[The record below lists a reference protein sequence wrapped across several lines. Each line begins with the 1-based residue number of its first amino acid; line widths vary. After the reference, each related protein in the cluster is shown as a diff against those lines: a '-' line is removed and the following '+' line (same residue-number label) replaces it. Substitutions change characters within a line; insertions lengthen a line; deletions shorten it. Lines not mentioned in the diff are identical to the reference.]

1 LNAEPEPVAAPR
13 LPRNAILAGAGAV
26 LLVALAVALIVARP
40 RRAGPAQSAVVES
53 QGTVTQAAV
62 DLRREP
68 AADAPTLE
76 RLSAGARVTVAAE
89 RGRWLEIRSAD
100 KRTGFVPQE
109 AVETDSDR
117 DGRRSRAAK
126 VFQFPAVFGVVA
138 EETDVLLAPFPMAP
152 HAGRLQKGE
161 TIRVHAVDHDYYAFR
176 ASDGGLAFVRSADVD
191 LVPPDP
197 RRPAIVA
204 EGAKAPR
211 DVEVTNLSPSTTPE
225 AAPAENGEPESDSSV
240 RAVSEVEPATLASKV
255 EPKYPEAARRA
266 GVEGTVL
273 LDATIDESGAVTDLQ
288 VLRGLPLGLSEAAVE
303 AVSRWK
309 YRPARGR
316 AGPVTSHKTIRIV
329 FRLGE

>member
-1 LNAEPEPVAAPR
+1 
-13 LPRNAILAGAGAV
+13 
-26 LLVALAVALIVARP
+26 
-40 RRAGPAQSAVVES
+40 
-53 QGTVTQAAV
+53 
-62 DLRREP
+62 
-68 AADAPTLE
+68 
-76 RLSAGARVTVAAE
+76 
-89 RGRWLEIRSAD
+89 
-100 KRTGFVPQE
+100 
-109 AVETDSDR
+109 
-117 DGRRSRAAK
+117 
-126 VFQFPAVFGVVA
+126 
-138 EETDVLLAPFPMAP
+138 
-152 HAGRLQKGE
+152 
-161 TIRVHAVDHDYYAFR
+161 VDHDYYAFR